1 MKGSKTSTDTSTTHS
16 NASNLNASN
25 IAINTDTST
34 PTSTTISGSNVIATD
49 TLNITTHDL
58 IVQASKDTT
67 SSNSDSKQING
78 SVSLSVY
85 GGGASGASLGYG
97 ENHAN
102 SESETNHNSN
112 LNANTMNI
120 NVAND
125 ANFKGATVRADDTL
139 NLTVGNNLNVESV
152 RDSSTSA
159 SHGMNASLGVSAGGN
174 NTALSGANASI
185 GSNNSRSSEKQTV
198 LTSLTGDSVNITVG
212 ENTNLKGSLI
222 AAGGTDATGVF
233 QDNKNLNLS
242 TKTLTFENSTNTKS
256 SNSSGFG
263 IGAGVNPQGDISS
276 VSTQLSTGT
285 TYERT
290 KTLAT
295 LGQGNVNITDQ
306 ANSDDLA
313 RLNTDTT
320 QVDKSLFKTD
330 TGTSV
335 SATLDTRLLTS
346 EGRAQIAAD
355 AKKAKE
361 HGEDIANGVITVAT
375 NDKIDITNIVETV
388 RDNTSTTKL
397 KDYLTQTKEGE
408 QILKGLQADPQSQ
421 EYHDAQIA
429 ANQKLQEFR
438 GLEVEKAVYYDAKAT
453 TNEKLKD
460 TTSYDAKTDTLTQ
473 KDTQGATITKGDS
486 TGTILLDV
494 SGNAQNLSSKQNDT
508 VASGHEVGEE
518 KYLQNGYGTFF
529 TDSYDTKEAMNDT
542 YGAYYAQ
549 RLNEATNGGI
559 SDVPYA
565 TNTNTP
571 SITTGTNI
579 ANGMIIPE
587 NGVEYRQVNY
597 DPWMNVALGTNPQP
611 DFKPLKKAYINTLKA
626 TNYGAIA
633 LSVGA
638 ATSPDTDVVWAF
650 PAAVVG
656 LSTEFLLYLAG
667 EKKNPETYVRQG
679 MIDAIPAEG
688 GKATMIKEAAKQV
701 VEITQNK

>member
-1 MKGSKTSTDTSTTHS
+1 MSC
-16 NASNLNASN
+16 L
-25 IAINTDTST
+25 
-34 PTSTTISGSNVIATD
+34 
-49 TLNITTHDL
+49 
-58 IVQASKDTT
+58 
-67 SSNSDSKQING
+67 
-78 SVSLSVY
+78 
-85 GGGASGASLGYG
+85 
-97 ENHAN
+97 
-102 SESETNHNSN
+102 
-112 LNANTMNI
+112 
-120 NVAND
+120 
-125 ANFKGATVRADDTL
+125 
-139 NLTVGNNLNVESV
+139 
-152 RDSSTSA
+152 
-159 SHGMNASLGVSAGGN
+159 
-174 NTALSGANASI
+174 
-185 GSNNSRSSEKQTV
+185 

-222 AAGGTDATGVF
+222 AAGNTDENGVF

-256 SNSSGFG
+256 SNTSGFG

-306 ANSDDLA
+306 TNSDDLT

-335 SATLDTRLLTS
+335 SATLDTRLLTA
-346 EGRAQIAAD
+346 EGRAKIAED

-361 HGEDIANGVITVAT
+361 HAEDIASGIATVAT
-375 NDKIDITNIVETV
+375 NDKIDITNLLDTV
-388 RDNTSTTKL
+388 RDNTSATKL
-397 KDYLTQTKEGE
+397 KDYLTQTAQGQ
-408 QILKGLQADPQSQ
+408 QILAGLQADPTSQ

-438 GLEVEKAVYYDAKAT
+438 GLEVEKVVYYDAKAT

-460 TTSYDAKTDTLTQ
+460 TTSYDAQNDTLTQ
-473 KDTQGATITKGDS
+473 KDNQGVTITKGDA

-494 SGNAQNLSSKQNDT
+494 SGDAQNLSSKQNDT
-508 VASGHEVGEE
+508 IASGHEVGEE

-529 TDSYDTKEAMNDT
+529 TDSYDTKVAMNDT

-571 SITTGTNI
+571 SITSGTNI
-579 ANGMIIPE
+579 ANGIAIPN
-587 NGVEYRQVNY
+587 NGVEYRQLSMEEKGLNNTYEAKLLKQVLAEKYPNIGKENIDKIFEQTQKGMVNAMDEYVLNLQVNTKGNQANKDDIKFIAQEAKDYFTEAAQGNVYLDRTTQNLVPMMDKNNFKDSTY
-597 DPWMNVALGTNPQP
+597 DPSSNSKIITDTTVSIGLTGLGFATPVIGIPSWTIDTVRNWGASSVDDPKGMAQNMIPSIVGQP
-611 DFKPLKKAYINTLKA
+611 FFPNFSAPKT
-626 TNYGAIA
+626 
-633 LSVGA
+633 GA
-638 ATSPDTDVVWAF
+638 AMSIFNTGQSIDSYQKKIADLENQRDKNNKVKQIY
-650 PAAVVG
+650 
-656 LSTEFLLYLAG
+656 STPIQ
-667 EKKNPETYVRQG
+667 KKNVQIINKNNFLT
-679 MIDAIPAEG
+679 IP
-688 GKATMIKEAAKQV
+688 
-701 VEITQNK
+701 NN